1 MDQRN
6 GDDTPFV
13 KVEVV
18 IEWNDDS
25 LSGLVSEPS
34 DGVLENW

>member
-18 IEWNDDS
+18 IEWNGDS
-25 LSGLVSEPS
+25 QSGLVFEPS
-34 DGVLENW
+34 DGVSANW